1 MSFDIRPAT
10 QAHWLAMHEV
20 FARGITSGQA
30 RFEAEPPAWSDWD
43 TSHRPNPRLVAFDG
57 QRAINGEQAFNGGE
71 AVGPVGPVL
80 GWAAV
85 SQVSDRPVFAG
96 VVELSIYV
104 DPDHQ
109 GKGVG
114 FALLTAL
121 IKAATADG
129 IWTIQSGVFP
139 ENTTSLRLHE
149 RAGFRVVGVRERLGL
164 MTYGPMAGQWR
175 DVVLLEHRA

>member
-10 QAHWLAMHEV
+10 EAHWSAISEI
-20 FARGITSGQA
+20 FARGIASGQA
-30 RFEAEPPAWSDWD
+30 RFEAEPGTWSDWD
-43 TSHRPNPRLVAFDG
+43 TVHRPNPRLIAYE
-57 QRAINGEQAFNGGE
+57 GEQAG
-71 AVGPVGPVL
+71 AVL

-104 DPDHQ
+104 DPVQQ

-114 FALLTAL
+114 IALLTAL
-121 IKAATADG
+121 IQAAAVEG

-139 ENTTSLRLHE
+139 ENTASLRLHE
-149 RAGFRVVGVRERLGL
+149 HAGFRVVGVRERLGL
-164 MTYGPMAGQWR
+164 MTYGPMTGQWR

>member
-1 MSFDIRPAT
+1 MSD
-10 QAHWLAMHEV
+10 V
-20 FARGITSGQA
+20 FTRGIAAGQA
-30 RFEAEPPAWSDWD
+30 RFEPEPGTWSDWD
-43 TSHRPNPRLVAFDG
+43 TAHLSSPRLVALD
-57 QRAINGEQAFNGGE
+57 GEQAL
-71 AVGPVGPVL
+71 GPVGPVL

-85 SQVSDRPVFAG
+85 SQVSDRPVFVG

-104 DPDHQ
+104 DPDQQ

-114 FALLTAL
+114 IALLTAL
-121 IKAATADG
+121 IQAATAAG

-175 DVVLLEHRA
+175 DVVLLERRA